1 MGKGRWCQAKGKAG
15 SAGLCQEPLITLG
28 VWSGGHGRWG
38 GHGCQGLA
46 YLDVRQGARCWAFLL
61 PALMVPMAH
70 GDNIRQTAISPE
82 KHLVMVVVP
91 SVDRAAPES
100 G

>member
-1 MGKGRWCQAKGKAG
+1 MPG
-15 SAGLCQEPLITLG
+15 S
-28 VWSGGHGRWG
+28 
-38 GHGCQGLA
+38 A

-82 KHLVMVVVP
+82 KHLIVVLVP
-91 SVDRAAPES
+91 SVDRPVPLSVDRATPLP
-100 G
+100 